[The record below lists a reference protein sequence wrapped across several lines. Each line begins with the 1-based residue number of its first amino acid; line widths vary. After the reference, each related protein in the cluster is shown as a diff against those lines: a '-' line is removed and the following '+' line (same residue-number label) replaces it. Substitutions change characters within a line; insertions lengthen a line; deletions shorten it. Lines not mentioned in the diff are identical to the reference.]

1 MRLRSLVAVLLVS
14 VAVSPVAQAAESQG
28 TDRVLLLVDTSGS
41 MAGDRLREARRAIV
55 DITEGL
61 DPAIPFGI
69 GSFADEGRILI
80 PPTTDRSA
88 VLDAARGLRASGDTA
103 LRDALLQ
110 GLSIPDLT
118 RIVVVSDG
126 ADTAS
131 AAATAQLLAAI
142 ESDPTPIYVIA
153 INPSPRERRALERIA
168 TASGGSVITAP
179 ETFARSLTTITLA
192 SPRSVPSAEPTVAGP
207 PAVAPA
213 PAAAAPTSPS
223 ITASLLA
230 LAVLLGIT
238 GTAYAGWNTV
248 EAIRRRRQIR
258 RVLEYYS
265 APRLGT
271 DAASASG
278 VGALLPGEWD
288 QRIRN
293 ELEGA
298 DVPLG
303 TTAWLMVQ
311 SAVMLVVFTLLLVL
325 RLPVPLALAGLA
337 IGWLGTELFLRAR
350 IRANRRQ
357 FEDELADFLTLVA
370 SGLRSGLSLAQAVA
384 SGAQN
389 GSDVLSRQMRRAGA
403 EVALGIDLP
412 DALDHVAT
420 RMDSDD
426 LRWAVQA
433 LRIQREAGGSLS
445 GILDTAAAAVRQRA
459 QVQREVRALSAEGRL
474 SAVVLIILPL
484 GVFAFFLVTR
494 REYVEIF
501 WTTAIGWLMLA
512 ILVGIL
518 GIGTLWMRRIVD
530 VEV

>member
-1 MRLRSLVAVLLVS
+1 
-14 VAVSPVAQAAESQG
+14 
-28 TDRVLLLVDTSGS
+28 
-41 MAGDRLREARRAIV
+41 
-55 DITEGL
+55 
-61 DPAIPFGI
+61 
-69 GSFADEGRILI
+69 
-80 PPTTDRSA
+80 
-88 VLDAARGLRASGDTA
+88 
-103 LRDALLQ
+103 
-110 GLSIPDLT
+110 
-118 RIVVVSDG
+118 
-126 ADTAS
+126 
-131 AAATAQLLAAI
+131 
-142 ESDPTPIYVIA
+142 
-153 INPSPRERRALERIA
+153 
-168 TASGGSVITAP
+168 
-179 ETFARSLTTITLA
+179 
-192 SPRSVPSAEPTVAGP
+192 
-207 PAVAPA
+207 
-213 PAAAAPTSPS
+213 
-223 ITASLLA
+223 
-230 LAVLLGIT
+230 
-238 GTAYAGWNTV
+238 
-248 EAIRRRRQIR
+248 
-258 RVLEYYS
+258 
-265 APRLGT
+265 
-271 DAASASG
+271 
-278 VGALLPGEWD
+278 VGALLPDEWD

-420 RMDSDD
+420 RMESDD